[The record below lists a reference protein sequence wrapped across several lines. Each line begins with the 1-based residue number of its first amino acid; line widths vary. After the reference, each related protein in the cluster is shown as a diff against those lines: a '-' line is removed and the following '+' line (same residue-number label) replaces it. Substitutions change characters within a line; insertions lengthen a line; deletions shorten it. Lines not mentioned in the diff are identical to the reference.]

1 MKPTPILWI
10 WALAG
15 VVITTPVG
23 ALETA
28 QTQIGAPQSVNT
40 QTDAIARGQ
49 AAQWGL
55 NLDEYRRY
63 EALMKGMRGSI
74 SDPRIS
80 PIEVLGIHAR
90 SDAER
95 QKYAEI
101 FARMMAEDAE
111 RILQFQAAYHASFK
125 RLYPNLPV
133 IYIDPA
139 SNRPPNLKQVLD
151 TAPKQQTIAIS
162 QKGGVLASNQS
173 PQAGLTVAKLTLPA
187 QVTKGDRLIVF
198 TGANCAMCEAIVNQ
212 AKAHVPRG
220 ISVDIYVV
228 GAKTPNEV
236 ASYANQIRIDPQL
249 VRAGGLTLNID
260 NGTMAKVL
268 PTEKSLPQ
276 IVRKRGE
283 SITALSASEL

>member
-1 MKPTPILWI
+1 MKPAAILWI

-15 VVITTPVG
+15 GLTAPVS
-23 ALETA
+23 AVETV
-28 QTQIGAPQSVNT
+28 QTQIGTPQAVPT
-40 QTDAIARGQ
+40 QTDAVARTQ

-63 EALMKGMRGSI
+63 EALMRGMRGSI

-101 FARMMAEDAE
+101 FAKMMAEDAE
-111 RILQFQAAYHASFK
+111 RILQFQAAYQASFK
-125 RLYPNLPV
+125 RMYPTLPV
-133 IYIDPA
+133 IYVDPA
-139 SNRPPNLKQVLD
+139 ANRPPNLKQVLNA
-151 TAPKQQTIAIS
+151 APLQQTVAVT
-162 QKGGVLASNQS
+162 QKGGALAPNPSA
-173 PQAGLTVAKLTLPA
+173 QARVSVASLTLPA

-198 TGANCAMCEAIVNQ
+198 TAPNCAMCEPIVNQ

-228 GAKTPNEV
+228 GAKTANDV
-236 ASYANQIRIDPQL
+236 AGYANQIRIDPQL
-249 VRAGGLTLNID
+249 VRAGGLTLNMD
-260 NGTMAKVL
+260 NGTMARVL

-276 IVRKRGE
+276 VVRKRGE
-283 SITALSASEL
+283 LITALSANEL

>member
-1 MKPTPILWI
+1 MKRTAIFWI
-10 WALAG
+10 GALAG
-15 VVITTPVG
+15 VLTTPVS
-23 ALETA
+23 AVETA
-28 QTQIGAPQSVNT
+28 QTQIGAPQAVNT
-40 QTDAIARGQ
+40 QTDTVARGL
-49 AAQWGL
+49 ATQWGL
-55 NLDEYRRY
+55 NLEEYRRY
-63 EALMKGMRGSI
+63 EALMRGIRGSS

-101 FARMMAEDAE
+101 YAKMMAEDVD
-111 RILQFQAAYHASFK
+111 RILQFQAAYQASFK

-139 SNRPPNLKQVLD
+139 ANRPPNLKQVLD
-151 TAPKQQTIAIS
+151 AAPKLQTVAIT
-162 QKGGVLASNQS
+162 QKGGTVAPSLSA
-173 PQAGLTVAKLTLPA
+173 QAGLSVANLTRPA
-187 QVTKGDRLIVF
+187 PIAKGDRLIVF

-212 AKAHVPRG
+212 VKAHVPSG

-228 GAKTPNEV
+228 GAKTPSDV

-249 VRAGGLTLNID
+249 VRGGGLTLNID
-260 NGTMAKVL
+260 NGTMARVL

-276 IVRKRGE
+276 VVRKRGE
-283 SITALSASEL
+283 LITTLSANEL